1 MEKTKNVLTD
11 GEYSGERGKSD
22 WPVTLPPRLLK
33 DGFAI
38 QPTKVTNMNG
48 DDDDLGEVS

>member
-1 MEKTKNVLTD
+1 MIVCLTD
-11 GEYSGERGKSD
+11 GEYSGERGKSA

-38 QPTKVTNMNG
+38 QPTKVMNMNG
-48 DDDDLGEVS
+48 DDDDVGEVS

>member
-1 MEKTKNVLTD
+1 MIVCLTD
-11 GEYSGERGKSD
+11 GEYSGERGKSA

-38 QPTKVTNMNG
+38 QPTKVG
-48 DDDDLGEVS
+48 EDDDDDVGEVS

>member
-1 MEKTKNVLTD
+1 MWTD

-22 WPVTLPPRLLK
+22 WPVTLPPRILK

-48 DDDDLGEVS
+48 DDDDVGEVS